1 MGMILRIAS
10 SRIVG
15 QGDIV
20 GRSGYFSLNLSAN
33 SVMRGRLDAR
43 RTLKSLVADLR
54 VVYYSWSGNTE
65 AVARLIQS
73 ETKADLF
80 EIELQNPYPANYSAC
95 VDEYRADKR
104 ENRVRPLKS
113 KVENIAGYDIIF
125 LGSPIWSGTIAPP
138 VKTFLSGHDLSGKRI
153 IPFVTHGG
161 GGAGS
166 SFTDMKKLAPR
177 AEFSKGLS
185 LYGSRSGFDGEVKK
199 WLKQMEVEK

>member
-1 MGMILRIAS
+1 MRTIGIIL
-10 SRIVG
+10 
-15 QGDIV
+15 
-20 GRSGYFSLNLSAN
+20 
-33 SVMRGRLDAR
+33 
-43 RTLKSLVADLR
+43 SLVLAVFGYGEAAAQQDTSKNMKPQKIL

-65 AVARLIQS
+65 AVAKKIQS
-73 ETKADLF
+73 ETRADLF
-80 EIELQNPYPANYSAC
+80 EIELQNPYPMDYSAC
-95 VDEYRADKR
+95 VEEYRADKR
-104 ENRVRPLKS
+104 ENRVRPLK
-113 KVENIAGYDIIF
+113 KKMGNIADYDIIF

-177 AEFSKGLS
+177 AGFSKGLS

-199 WLKQMEVEK
+199 WLKRMEAEK

>member
-1 MGMILRIAS
+1 MKTISMILTLVLAVFGYAEAS
-10 SRIVG
+10 AQQDSSKTMEQQKI
-15 QGDIV
+15 
-20 GRSGYFSLNLSAN
+20 L
-33 SVMRGRLDAR
+33 
-43 RTLKSLVADLR
+43 

-65 AVARLIQS
+65 AVARLIQA
-73 ETKADLF
+73 ETKANLF

-161 GGAGS
+161 GGVGS

-199 WLKQMEVEK
+199 WLKQMEAEK